1 MDIETNFREMRLPE
15 VTDLLDESVDE
26 TWSYTIEDL
35 ACGIGNVIDV
45 PVEIGE
51 RASFRSFCRKSFS
64 VVGPKSF
71 ARNSP

>member
-35 ACGIGNVIDV
+35 ARGIGNVIN
-45 PVEIGE
+45 ITAG
-51 RASFRSFCRKSFS
+51 KIIHYS
-64 VVGPKSF
+64 VCYGK
-71 ARNSP
+71 